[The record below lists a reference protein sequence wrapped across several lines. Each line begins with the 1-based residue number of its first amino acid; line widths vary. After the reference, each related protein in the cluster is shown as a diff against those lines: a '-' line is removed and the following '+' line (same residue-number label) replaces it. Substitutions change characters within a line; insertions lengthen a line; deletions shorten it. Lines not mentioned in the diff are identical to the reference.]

1 MYPKQTE
8 GEARWEKF
16 GLPQKPALTH
26 LRNAWESL
34 LGVTAITFF
43 FFDAL
48 KRFNVNVDKTLLV

>member
-16 GLPQKPALTH
+16 GLPKKTSSDTLEEC
-26 LRNAWESL
+26 RGEFVRRDSN
-34 LGVTAITFF
+34 
-43 FFDAL
+43 DAL